1 MDVKNKQAQE
11 QMVESQ
17 NQQSDM
23 LKQMINKTRTQTTEA
38 NAWHA
43 ILTNGPTAAAN
54 YSIEEDYWNT
64 SSKINKPYFA
74 FFPQVSVYFVVIEL
88 SLPERLLKSNIFTVV

>member
-38 NAWHA
+38 NA
-43 ILTNGPTAAAN
+43 
-54 YSIEEDYWNT
+54 
-64 SSKINKPYFA
+64 
-74 FFPQVSVYFVVIEL
+74 
-88 SLPERLLKSNIFTVV
+88 